1 MTFNELQKNWQSQPG
16 SFTLT
21 IDSNILLK
29 QVERNKRSFE
39 LSILFRDFIEV
50 TIAIILFLFFT
61 YVGYKSNAWPAFLLA
76 LVSLGVAGFF
86 VVDRL
91 IQKRKQPKA
100 AEILTDC
107 IQTSLYQI
115 NHQIWLL
122 KNVLWWYLLPPGVGI
137 AIFMGYIAFV
147 EVSRDGI
154 SESIGWLSFISG
166 YLIFCFFFFWG
177 VYWLNQRAVR
187 KELLPRKEELEQI
200 LKSLKSDE
208 A

>member
-1 MTFNELQKNWQSQPG
+1 MTFDELQKNWQSQPG
-16 SFTLT
+16 NFTLT
-21 IDSNILLK
+21 IDSDILFK

-39 LSILFRDFIEV
+39 SSILCRDFIEV
-50 TIAIILFLFFT
+50 TIAIILFLFFA
-61 YVGYKSNAWPAFLLA
+61 YIGFELKLWPAFLLA
-76 LVSLGVAGFF
+76 LISLWIAGFM
-86 VVDRL
+86 VTDRL
-91 IQKRKQPKA
+91 IQKRRQPKIT
-100 AEILTDC
+100 EILTDC
-107 IQTSLYQI
+107 TKALLYQV

-122 KNVLWWYLLPPGVGI
+122 KNVTWWYLLPPGIGI
-137 AIFMGYIAFV
+137 AVFMGYIAFE

-154 SESIGWLSFISG
+154 SGSIGWLSFISG

-187 KELLPRKEELEQI
+187 KELLPRKQELEQI

>member
-21 IDSNILLK
+21 IDSDILLK

-39 LSILFRDFIEV
+39 SSIFWRDFREV
-50 TIAIILFLFFT
+50 AVSIIMFIYFA
-61 YVGYKSNAWPAFLLA
+61 YVGLTEKLWPMFLLA
-76 LVSLGVAGFF
+76 LSCLWIASFMLT
-86 VVDRL
+86 DRR
-91 IQKRKQPKA
+91 IQKRRQPQVT
-100 AEILTDC
+100 EILTDC
-107 IQTSLYQI
+107 IKTSLYQV

-122 KNVLWWYLLPPGVGI
+122 KNVLWWYLLPLGVGI
-137 AIFMGYIAFV
+137 VIFMGYIALAK
-147 EVSRDGI
+147 VSRDGI
-154 SESIGWLSFISG
+154 SESIGWLLFISG

-187 KELLPRKEELEQI
+187 KELLPRKQELEQI
-200 LKSLKSDE
+200 FKSLKSDD